1 MSDNRKR
8 AIRRLM
14 AETGLKYTQAMRLHD
29 EQQATASASPS
40 PSETPADH
48 GDEDTKS

>member
-8 AIRRLM
+8 AIRKLM

-29 EQQATASASPS
+29 EQRAAVPLPSAQAM
-40 PSETPADH
+40 
-48 GDEDTKS
+48 DEDRNDAGHEH